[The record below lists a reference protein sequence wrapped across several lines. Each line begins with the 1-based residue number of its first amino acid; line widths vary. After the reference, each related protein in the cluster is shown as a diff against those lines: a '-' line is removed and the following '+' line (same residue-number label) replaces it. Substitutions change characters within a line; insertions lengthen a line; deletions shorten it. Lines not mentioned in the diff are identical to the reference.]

1 MSLIRNLIV
10 NTNNNLILATVPE
23 FLHFF
28 AYTTLVTVFEHKE
41 APIVCVKCVLPLRI
55 TVYEKQADSIGIINT
70 LSVLINSYN
79 RIMGSD
85 ELSVATNSLN
95 RIMENNEFNS

>member
-28 AYTTLVTVFEHKE
+28 AYTTVVTVFEHKD
-41 APIVCVKCVLPLRI
+41 APVVCIKCVLPLRI
-55 TVYEKQADSIGIINT
+55 TVYEKQADSIGLINT
-70 LSVLINSYN
+70 LSVLVNSY
-79 RIMGSD
+79 
-85 ELSVATNSLN
+85 N
-95 RIMENNEFNS
+95 RIMENNESIRVYQGGTP

>member
-23 FLHFF
+23 FIHFF
-28 AYTTLVTVFEHKE
+28 AYTTLVTIFEHKD
-41 APIVCVKCVLPLRI
+41 APVVCIKCVLPLRI
-55 TVYEKQADSIGIINT
+55 TVYEKQADSMGIINT

-79 RIMGSD
+79 RIM
-85 ELSVATNSLN
+85 
-95 RIMENNEFNS
+95 ENNESIRIH